1 MLNVATLSPHT
12 QSGSDQRNHHLD
24 CLDGQLLSS
33 SGGVQQILA
42 VEFYPK
48 ISSNLTGSC
57 QLETQ
62 ILLTFKPVRT
72 LWHNF
77 CETIYKIN
85 VISFYQRQGL
95 TYFAN
100 QWRLH

>member
-12 QSGSDQRNHHLD
+12 QSGSDQRNYHLD

-57 QLETQ
+57 QLETL
-62 ILLTFKPVRT
+62 ISLTFKPLRKKK
-72 LWHNF
+72 LNKF
-77 CETIYKIN
+77 CKQFI
-85 VISFYQRQGL
+85 
-95 TYFAN
+95 
-100 QWRLH
+100 